1 MGKVFV
7 IVNCSASTQFLRP
20 HADLGING
28 GVFLPNYISINHF
41 PPVVNYSSS
50 QLSLLSVP

>member
-20 HADLGING
+20 HADLGVNG

-50 QLSLLSVP
+50 QLALLSVP